1 MIATFNAFDQLFGDK
16 LCDWHFEGTVVGPQ
30 HEQNRF
36 IPLNLKVRS
45 AMSDVDYVKRES
57 EDVLNADHFES
68 EESDWQVQKE
78 LALLNAISKC
88 KPVGTLAL

>member
-1 MIATFNAFDQLFGDK
+1 M
-16 LCDWHFEGTVVGPQ
+16 
-30 HEQNRF
+30 
-36 IPLNLKVRS
+36 NLKVRS
-45 AMSDVDYVKRES
+45 TMSDVDYVKRES

-88 KPVGTLAL
+88 KPVGKLPENQFCSLSACMRLT